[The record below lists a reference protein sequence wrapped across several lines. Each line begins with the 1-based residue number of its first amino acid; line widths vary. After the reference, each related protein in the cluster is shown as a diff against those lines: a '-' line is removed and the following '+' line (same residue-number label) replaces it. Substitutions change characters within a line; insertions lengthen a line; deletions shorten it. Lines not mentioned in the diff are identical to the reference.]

1 MNRQESFELCGI
13 LAVLSA
19 ASLVPK
25 ENNKVEPISLNF
37 NRKQAEHNTF
47 QQETEQNQWVTF
59 KSSFI
64 KLVY

>member
-47 QQETEQNQWVTF
+47 QQETEQNQ
-59 KSSFI
+59 
-64 KLVY
+64 